1 MARRRLT
8 VKHLDPW
15 SVLKFSV
22 LANIAL
28 TAIAIVGIMVVWTI
42 VDRLGIVEQICGIA
56 IDIGFTQC
64 GLSTN
69 NMLRAGLTI
78 GALWV
83 VVQTAV
89 MVFMAFLYNLIADL
103 TGGVTIIAADD
114 AAGDVRGSG
123 SATRATAVTGEGEAV
138 TRSNSKSH
146 ATAASRSDQS
156 TAAMPAVEGGGR
168 SWRPARTTDQT
179 ARQAPVDP
187 VSRPVERSSDL
198 RDDWNRQ
205 TSQAPRPS
213 DDDDDLFG
221 SR

>member
-22 LANIAL
+22 LANIAF

-103 TGGVTIIAADD
+103 TGGVTIIAVDD
-114 AAGDVRGSG
+114 AAGDLRGSG
-123 SATRATAVTGEGEAV
+123 SATRTTAVTGEGEAV
-138 TRSNSKSH
+138 TRSKSRP
-146 ATAASRSDQS
+146 AAANRTDQS

-168 SWRPARTTDQT
+168 SWRPARTGERT

-187 VSRPVERSSDL
+187 VTRPSERSADL
-198 RDDWNRQ
+198 DDDWDRGA
-205 TSQAPRPS
+205 TQAARS
-213 DDDDDLFG
+213 VDDDDELFG